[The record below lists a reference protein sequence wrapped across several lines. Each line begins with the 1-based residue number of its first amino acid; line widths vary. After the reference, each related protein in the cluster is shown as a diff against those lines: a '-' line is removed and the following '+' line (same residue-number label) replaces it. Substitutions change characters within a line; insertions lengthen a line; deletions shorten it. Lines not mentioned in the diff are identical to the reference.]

1 MKIRDSSSTL
11 LSTRTKIEAVEK
23 MDPDEEAAALA
34 LLLRDDFI
42 DDLTSGGYVP
52 VQLPMVE
59 TGDQIQSYA
68 WPETAKQWQNHEN
81 CI

>member
-11 LSTRTKIEAVEK
+11 LSTRTKMEAVEK

-68 WPETAKQWQNHEN
+68 WPETAKQWQES
-81 CI
+81 

>member
-59 TGDQIQSYA
+59 TGDQIQSYT
-68 WPETAKQWQNHEN
+68 WPETAN
-81 CI
+81 

>member
-1 MKIRDSSSTL
+1 M
-11 LSTRTKIEAVEK
+11 EAVEK

-68 WPETAKQWQNHEN
+68 WPETAKQWQES
-81 CI
+81 